1 MLNENTPIA
10 RRLRES
16 DRVHQFESGISLC
29 LRCVPY
35 VLGLIIVAFV
45 LDVVFHLT
53 SGHRVFLIAL
63 WMAAVLAALGFS
75 LWVAE
80 MVKNGFERIARRLE
94 DRNPTLGSKLINIL
108 QLGEQSGD
116 PRLDDTT
123 RKLADLAIEQS
134 SENIKSCDL
143 TELTRTDRVRRSL
156 KVATWSFATF
166 ALILLAGF
174 KISAIEM
181 KRFLDPFGDH
191 PPFSL
196 TQLEIY
202 QPGPDG
208 TNVVYNES
216 LVVKADHTGHHPKEL
231 YLSFHPLD
239 KPDEIT
245 TVPMFDKGDE
255 GFYQQ
260 IDGIKTDL
268 KAFVHTK
275 SHHSYSKQRE
285 IGVILTPKLEKAWVQ
300 VSPPKYTKK
309 KGRERQFDFKTVRAL
324 KDSVVNFRM
333 RSNRPLKS
341 GVIEF
346 TTPDGN
352 SQQIR
357 MHGAEHEVRGAFM
370 ARGSGR
376 LKFAFT
382 DVDDIESDETWEASL
397 VVTHD
402 LPPSVRIEEP
412 QRDSFVSMDFKI
424 DGRVAAGD
432 DYGLSQIRIHRGLN
446 GVYAPPR
453 VVLFQDIERY
463 SVQPVPFDFKDLGV
477 SPGDTI
483 TFFAEAVDNRPD
495 PQLARSETVQMHVI
509 TEEEYNTWLRRNTDL
524 DYLRSKYSELEN
536 ELIDLAEEQ
545 RQLGEKIEELKA
557 KIAKAGDKA
566 SPEDIEKLDQ
576 LMAEQN
582 EINRKLDK
590 LADKMAG
597 FVRDS
602 PLYDFE
608 EGFEEYLQARA
619 KMIKEIT
626 KQTDKANSQV
636 GQQSSPQGSP
646 RQLTPQMLEQMKQA
660 SDEQMAAL
668 GAQSEQLEE
677 KVGETIEDLAK
688 MQEIMKDLNRFEHLY
703 RNQEMIASQTKAY
716 RDMGE
721 LSREDQIALKSLAAQ
736 EKDIAEELKLLK
748 EKLERDAD
756 AAEEKFPK
764 AAQGARDLARQMEE
778 KRLTQLGEQ
787 ATRAMLAAK
796 SRDSADL
803 SEKLRAEMESM
814 FCESC
819 QGNKQGEMQSEV
831 DQYLRLTRGMKPGNS
846 FEQMRQTMKQGYGQ
860 KFGLGQA
867 RGPAGQGESGYS
879 MTSGPAMDVLG
890 SETHQMRNAAK
901 ASDRSGNGNQA
912 DLKDD
917 SENLALDDA
926 DVLKRLNATN
936 RQSGAVVSESIGGRF
951 SDIVDEYFKTITK

>member
-1 MLNENTPIA
+1 MLKENTSIA

-16 DRVHQFESGISLC
+16 DRVHQFECGISFC

-53 SGHRVFLIAL
+53 AGNRVLLIAL
-63 WMAAVLAALGFS
+63 WVAGILAVLGFS
-75 LWVAE
+75 VWLAE
-80 MVKNGFERIARRLE
+80 VVKNSFERIARRLE
-94 DRNPTLGSKLINIL
+94 DKNPELGSKLINIL
-108 QLGEQSGD
+108 QLGEQSTD
-116 PRLDDTT
+116 PKLDDTT

-134 SENIKSCDL
+134 SDRIAPYDL
-143 TELTRTDRVRRSL
+143 PQLTRTDRVRRSL
-156 KVATWSFATF
+156 KMATWSFATF
-166 ALILLAGF
+166 AFILLAGF
-174 KISAIEM
+174 KISAIEV

-196 TQLEIY
+196 TQLDIY

-216 LVVKADHTGHHPKEL
+216 LVVKARHSGHRPKEL
-231 YLSFHPLD
+231 FLSFHPLD
-239 KPDEIT
+239 QPDDVT

-260 IDGIKTDL
+260 IDGIKADL
-268 KAFVHTK
+268 KAYVHTK
-275 SHHSYSKQRE
+275 SEHSYSKRRE

-300 VSPPKYTKK
+300 VDPPEYTKK
-309 KGRERQFDFKTVRAL
+309 KSRERQFDFKSVRAL

-352 SQQIR
+352 NQQIR
-357 MHGAEHEVRGAFM
+357 MGGADHEVRGAFM

-376 LKFAFT
+376 LKFSFT
-382 DVDDIESDETWEASL
+382 DIDDIESDETWEASL

-402 LPPSVRIEEP
+402 LPPTIRIEEP
-412 QRDSFVSMDFKI
+412 QRDSFVSMDFTI
-424 DGRVAAGD
+424 DGRVAASD
-432 DYGLSQIRIHRGLN
+432 DYGLSQIRVHRGLN
-446 GVYAPPR
+446 GVYAPPK
-453 VVLFQDIERY
+453 VVRFEDIERY

-495 PQLARSETVQMHVI
+495 PQLTRSETVQMHVI

-524 DYLRSKYSELEN
+524 EYLKSKYSELQN

-545 RQLGEKIEELKA
+545 RQLGKKIDELKEKIT
-557 KIAKAGDKA
+557 KAGDKA
-566 SPEDIEKLDQ
+566 SPQDIEKLDQ
-576 LMAEQN
+576 LMARQN

-590 LADKMAG
+590 LADKMAN
-597 FVRDS
+597 FVRDN

-619 KMIKEIT
+619 KMIQEIT
-626 KQTDKANSQV
+626 KQTDKSNSQV
-636 GQQSSPQGSP
+636 GQQSSPQGQQ
-646 RQLTPQMLEQMKQA
+646 RQLSPQMLEDMKKA
-660 SDEQMAAL
+660 SDEQLAAL
-668 GAQSEQLEE
+668 GTQSEQIEE

-688 MQEIMKDLNRFEHLY
+688 MQEIMKDLNRFEALY
-703 RNQEMIASQTKAY
+703 RTQEMIASQAKAY

-736 EKDIAEELKLLK
+736 EKDVAEELELLK

-764 AAQGARDLARQMEE
+764 AAQGARDLAKQMEE
-778 KRLTQLGEQ
+778 KRLAQIGEQ
-787 ATRAMLAAK
+787 STRAMLNAK

-819 QGNKQGEMQSEV
+819 QGKKQGEMKNEL
-831 DQYLRLTRGMKPGNS
+831 DQYLRLTRGTKPGNS
-846 FEQMRQTMKQGYGQ
+846 FEQMKQCMKQGYGQ

-867 RGPAGQGESGYS
+867 QGPAGQGENGYS
-879 MTSGPAMDVLG
+879 MMNGPAMDVLG

-901 ASDRSGNGNQA
+901 SSERSGQGNEKS
-912 DLKDD
+912 LSDD
-917 SENLALDDA
+917 SDDLALDDS
-926 DVLKRLNATN
+926 DVLKGINATN
-936 RQSGAVVSESIGGRF
+936 RLSGAVVSETIGGKF
-951 SDIVDEYFKTITK
+951 SEIVDEYFKTITK